1 MYTLCYNYTYALSVC
16 QGTVHW
22 RYARRY
28 DPLSELLSIYY
39 RQFFG
44 IYFCFDAKELP
55 HSETVIKGAR
65 LLYTYSAHMPSG
77 AKAWESVLSHALA
90 QLYERTLF
98 NSADIG
104 A

>member
-1 MYTLCYNYTYALSVC
+1 MLGGMIRSVSFCPYTTDNS
-16 QGTVHW
+16 
-22 RYARRY
+22 
-28 DPLSELLSIYY
+28 SEFTFVLTAFRNGYL
-39 RQFFG
+39 
-44 IYFCFDAKELP
+44 
-55 HSETVIKGAR
+55 KGAR

-77 AKAWESVLSHALA
+77 AKAWGSILSHALA